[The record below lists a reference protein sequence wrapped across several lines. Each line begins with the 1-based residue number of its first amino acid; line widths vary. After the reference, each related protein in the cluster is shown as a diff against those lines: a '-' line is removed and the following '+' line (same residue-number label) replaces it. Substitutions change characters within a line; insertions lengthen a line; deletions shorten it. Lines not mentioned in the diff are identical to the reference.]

1 MKEKGDGLMMNNEDG
16 RGKRGEV
23 IKGVLYSGGYPISTK
38 SHTVREEVGGY
49 AIISSAIQIST

>member
-1 MKEKGDGLMMNNEDG
+1 MMNNEDG
-16 RGKRGEV
+16 RGKGGEV